1 MEGRIGCWLYE
12 ACNASEEEMA
22 GKKCYWECQRASMD
36 VLMAVLILMWD
47 VVLTVSRCGERPYY
61 SLLDLLGGSDT
72 PVN

>member
-1 MEGRIGCWLYE
+1 
-12 ACNASEEEMA
+12 MA